1 MNFYAFHIG
10 DYASATRHLSWEE
23 DCAYRRLLDVYYTR
37 EEPLPDDL
45 RAICRLVVASTPEQR
60 QAVEV
65 VLHEFFHQTEA
76 GWISPRADREIDA
89 MRIKQSAQEEK
100 NQHESDRMRRY
111 RERRAAMFEALRA
124 FGVVP
129 AWDIS
134 VKELQR
140 LHETTCNAKP
150 KEPATDLQRE
160 QVVSGDAP
168 ATAISTNPNPITN
181 TNINTPLTP
190 QGGRAGFEPLDL
202 DDRPGSAD
210 LPEPHQLPRNTG
222 SAHLPGS
229 NSHHLAGTVCLLA
242 KRLGIGLI
250 NPSNSK
256 LNALL
261 NAGATVGQF
270 QEAIEKALKA
280 KKSFTYALSIVEREE
295 KEARELVDA
304 LAGPKVAAP
313 AASAPKSF
321 AEQERE
327 AGMRRWEQMTGRQ
340 HPDLQ
345 PAASHNVID
354 ITPNQLQIGATR

>member
-60 QAVEV
+60 EAVEV

-100 NQHESDRMRRY
+100 NQHESERMRRY
-111 RERRAAMFEALRA
+111 RERRAAMFEALRP

-129 AWDIS
+129 AWDVS
-134 VKELQR
+134 MKELQR
-140 LHETTCNAKP
+140 LHDATCNAKP
-150 KEPATDLQRE
+150 KTPETDLQRE

-181 TNINTPLTP
+181 TNVNTPLTP
-190 QGGRAGFEPLDL
+190 HGGRAGFEPLDL
-202 DDRPGSAD
+202 DDLPEPEG
-210 LPEPHQLPRNTG
+210 LPEPHELPRNVG
-222 SAHLPGS
+222 N
-229 NSHHLAGTVCLLA
+229 NSHPLAGAVCLIA
-242 KRLGIGLI
+242 KRMGIALV
-250 NPSNSK
+250 NPSNAK

-261 NAGATVGQF
+261 NAGASVGQF
-270 QEAIEKALKA
+270 QDAVQKALDGRKNF
-280 KKSFTYALSIVEREE
+280 SYALSIVERE
-295 KEARELVDA
+295 A
-304 LAGPKVAAP
+304 
-313 AASAPKSF
+313 
-321 AEQERE
+321 RE
-327 AGMRRWEQMTGRQ
+327 AGELAAALASNPRG
-340 HPDLQ
+340 Q
-345 PAASHNVID
+345 PGAAR
-354 ITPNQLQIGATR
+354 TPNKQEALEQRNRAIGREAAAAIRAQAAQQGEPHAN

>member
-10 DYASATRHLSWEE
+10 DYASATRHLTWEE

-45 RAICRLVVASTPEQR
+45 RAICRLVLASSADQR

-89 MRIKQSAQEEK
+89 MRVKQSAQEEK

-129 AWDIS
+129 AWDLAM
-134 VKELQR
+134 KDLQR
-140 LHETTCNAKP
+140 LHETTCNAKA
-150 KEPATDLQRE
+150 KTPATDLQRE

-181 TNINTPLTP
+181 PSGNTPLTP
-190 QGGRAGFEPLDL
+190 HRGRAGFEPLDL
-202 DDRPGSAD
+202 DD
-210 LPEPHQLPRNTG
+210 LPEEHELPRNT
-222 SAHLPGS
+222 GS
-229 NSHHLAGTVCLLA
+229 NSHHLAGAVCLVA
-242 KRLGIGLI
+242 KRMGIGLV
-250 NPSNSK
+250 NPGNSK

-261 NAGATVGQF
+261 NAGVSVGQF
-270 QEAIEKALKA
+270 EDAVQKALKA
-280 KKSFTYALSIVEREE
+280 RKNFSYALSIVEREE
-295 KEARELVDA
+295 KEARGLAATLSTPRSLPGGIRVPNKQEA
-304 LAGPKVAAP
+304 L
-313 AASAPKSF
+313 
-321 AEQERE
+321 EQRNRAIGRE
-327 AGMRRWEQMTGRQ
+327 A
-340 HPDLQ
+340 
-345 PAASHNVID
+345 AAAIRAQAAQQGEVHAN
-354 ITPNQLQIGATR
+354 